1 MFIIYGFYLFQIV
14 EHISQMVKIGVGSV
28 PRTDRL
34 GNGPYIID
42 IKNISR
48 FTFYA

>member
-1 MFIIYGFYLFQIV
+1 MIIIYGFYLFQIV
-14 EHISQMVKIGVGSV
+14 ERISQMVKIGGGSV

-34 GNGPYIID
+34 GNDAYIID
-42 IKNISR
+42 IKDISR

>member
-1 MFIIYGFYLFQIV
+1 MFMIYVFYLFQIV
-14 EHISQMVKIGVGSV
+14 EPISQMVKIGVGSV

-42 IKNISR
+42 IKDISR
-48 FTFYA
+48 FALYA